1 MTEAIDAA
9 QSKMNTKTEIS
20 EQKVHGLLGI
30 IHSIW
35 SKLPMILFERSLFK
49 LS

>member
-30 IHSIW
+30 IHSI
-35 SKLPMILFERSLFK
+35 ILVEIADDII
-49 LS
+49 